1 MGVAKF
7 GVSEFEYGV
16 VSDGAVAET
25 RAMEGLTEVK
35 LDLTNEMKTLAAD
48 DGPYI
53 TVSGGITEAKETI
66 SIYDVDSKMKQDLY
80 GIELVG
86 GTERYDKDLM
96 PNDVATM
103 FKTKTSDGKA
113 IYVGMLKGKFTLPG
127 MDAKSVDGAP
137 DPKADEIEGTFSP
150 RGEQKNILLIG
161 REDNEGFSLEK
172 FKSWVFPKTAADDKV
187 VNLQA

>member
-16 VSDGAVAET
+16 VKDGAVKTT
-25 RAMEGLTEVK
+25 RPVKGLTEVK

-48 DGPYI
+48 DGPYVTI
-53 TVSGGITEAKETI
+53 SGGITEAKETI
-66 SIYDVDSKMKQDLY
+66 SIYDVDSTMKQDLY

-86 GTERYDKDLM
+86 GTERYDKNLM

-113 IYVGMLKGKFTLPG
+113 VYVGMLKGKFTLPG
-127 MDAKSVDGAP
+127 MNAKTVDGAP
-137 DPKADEIEGTFSP
+137 DPEADEIEGTFSP
-150 RGEQKNILLIG
+150 RGEQENILLIG
-161 REDNEGFSLEK
+161 REDNEGFNLAT
-172 FKSWVFPKTAADDKV
+172 FKSWVFPKTAEDDKV
-187 VNLQA
+187 TDPKA

>member
-16 VSDGAVAET
+16 VKDGAVKKT
-25 RAMEGLTEVK
+25 RPVKGLTEVK

-48 DGPYI
+48 DGPYVTI
-53 TVSGGITEAKETI
+53 SGGITEAKETI
-66 SIYDVDSKMKQDLY
+66 SIYDVDSTMKQDLY

-86 GTERYDKDLM
+86 GTERYDKNLM

-103 FKTKTSDGKA
+103 FKTKTSDGRA

-127 MDAKSVDGAP
+127 MDAKTVDGAP
-137 DPKADEIEGTFSP
+137 DPEADEIEGTFSP
-150 RGEQKNILLIG
+150 RGEQENILLIG
-161 REDNEGFSLEK
+161 REDNEGFDLAT
-172 FKSWVFPKTAADDKV
+172 FKSWVFPKAAEADKV
-187 VNLQA
+187 VDPKA

>member
-16 VSDGAVAET
+16 VKDGAVAET
-25 RAMEGLTEVK
+25 RPVKGLTEVK

-48 DGPYI
+48 DGPYVTI
-53 TVSGGITEAKETI
+53 SGGITEAKETI
-66 SIYDVDSKMKQDLY
+66 SIYDVDSTMKQDLY

-86 GTERYDKDLM
+86 GTERYDKNLM

-103 FKTKTSDGKA
+103 FKTKTSDGKGV
-113 IYVGMLKGKFTLPG
+113 YVGMLKGKFTLPG
-127 MDAKSVDGAP
+127 MDAKTVDGAP
-137 DPKADEIEGTFSP
+137 DPEADEIEGTFSP
-150 RGEQKNILLIG
+150 RGEQENILLIG
-161 REDNEGFSLEK
+161 REDNEGFNLDT

-187 VNLQA
+187 VDPKA